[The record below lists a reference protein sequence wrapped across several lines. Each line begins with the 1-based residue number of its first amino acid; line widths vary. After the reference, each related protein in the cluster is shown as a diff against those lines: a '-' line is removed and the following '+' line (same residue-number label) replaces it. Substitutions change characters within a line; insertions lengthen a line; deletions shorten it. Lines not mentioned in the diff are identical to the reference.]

1 MSPRT
6 NQPRIS
12 DLPGDRQERIARIQA
27 QRWTDLELVL
37 EQIDDPHNVGA
48 ILRTCDAVGIRT
60 VHLVYPDSKPPRLTE
75 MADTAKSAAKWLDII
90 KWDNVEACI
99 QDLRKRSLSIH
110 VTALAA
116 EGKPQWDFDW
126 TKPSAIVVGNEQSG
140 VSPEFL
146 ESADGIVAI
155 PMRGFVQSLNVS
167 VAAAV
172 VMEEALRQ
180 RLTLNK

>member
-12 DLPGDRQERIARIQA
+12 NLPGDRQERIAQVQA
-27 QRWTDLELVL
+27 QRWLDLELVL
-37 EQIDDPHNVGA
+37 EQIDDPHNIGA

-60 VHLVYPDSKPPRLTE
+60 VHLVYTDSKPPRLSE
-75 MADTAKSAAKWLDII
+75 MADTAKSAAKWLDIK
-90 KWDNVEACI
+90 KWDNVTACA
-99 QDLRKRSLSIH
+99 QDLKARGLRVH
-110 VTALAA
+110 VTALATQ
-116 EGKPQWDFDW
+116 GKPQWDFDW

-140 VSPEFL
+140 VSQGFL
-146 ESADGIVAI
+146 GASDGIVAI

-180 RLTLNK
+180 RMASIK